1 MTGSVAAFMVLITA
15 LTATTAGVA
24 LYIYYGRLILR
35 SRVAGTPVGFNRM
48 LRMTLSGLDAQS
60 VVIAYLDARKAGVE
74 VTLDTLEA
82 LARAKSDPRARV
94 KKLIAAKIAGI
105 EPPIE
110 ESSLRNPTIG

>member
-1 MTGSVAAFMVLITA
+1 MTGSLAAFIVLIMA

-48 LRMTLSGLDAQS
+48 LRMTLSGLDAQL

-74 VTLDTLEA
+74 VTLDTLET
-82 LARAKSDPRARV
+82 LARAKSDPRASVR
-94 KKLIAAKIAGI
+94 KLIAEKTAGI

-110 ESSLRNPTIG
+110 ESGLGNAIIG